1 MQCREGQGTSSEDVL
16 CEEGVMLETS
26 GSMISY
32 PSAWLLISATILSL
46 PSCAAPTPI
55 PAPIST
61 QPAPVGMVLIPAGD
75 FSMGSVDSLARAD
88 ERPIHRVRLNAFWM
102 DATEVTNRQFAKFI
116 DATGYKTMAERPVDW
131 DELKKQVPEGTPKPP
146 DEMLQAGSL
155 VFTPPTK
162 SISTNDPSQ
171 WWVWTTGATWK
182 HPEGPASAM
191 DDRMD
196 HPVVQVAYVD
206 AVAYAKWAGKRLPT
220 EAEWEYAARG
230 GLDGK
235 TNCWGNE
242 PIDPTRANTWQGE
255 FPVRN
260 DKLDGFTRTAPA
272 KSFAPNGYGLY
283 DMSGNVWEWC
293 ADQYRPDTYAIRAQ
307 SIEKG
312 ASADNPQG
320 PSSSFDPNN
329 PDAPDVR
336 VNRGGSFLCNDSYCA
351 SYRPSAR
358 MGTTPDTS
366 LSHLGFRCVQ
376 SLPK

>member
-1 MQCREGQGTSSEDVL
+1 M
-16 CEEGVMLETS
+16 
-26 GSMISY
+26 
-32 PSAWLLISATILSL
+32 
-46 PSCAAPTPI
+46 
-55 PAPIST
+55 
-61 QPAPVGMVLIPAGD
+61 
-75 FSMGSVDSLARAD
+75 
-88 ERPIHRVRLNAFWM
+88 
-102 DATEVTNRQFAKFI
+102 
-116 DATGYKTMAERPVDW
+116 
-131 DELKKQVPEGTPKPP
+131 
-146 DEMLQAGSL
+146 
-155 VFTPPTK
+155 
-162 SISTNDPSQ
+162 
-171 WWVWTTGATWK
+171 
-182 HPEGPASAM
+182 
-191 DDRMD
+191 
-196 HPVVQVAYVD
+196 
-206 AVAYAKWAGKRLPT
+206 PT

-255 FPVRN
+255 FPLRN

-307 SIEKG
+307 LIEKG

-329 PDAPDVR
+329 PDAPEVR

-358 MGTTPDTS
+358 MATTPDTS

-376 SLPK
+376 SLSK